1 MAAHVRVSRREG
13 KAGSS
18 ERERGFSLSSAPAP
32 LPSYDS
38 LRDGNLRQYF
48 ETSSVQRLLQRS
60 GWVDKSGRIVD
71 LDKFKGKLNIIEQ
84 APLLPSQHAGC
95 FLPAALF
102 QRAATVSL
110 PLGPGRHPAAGTSW
124 WRFCA
129 WKCST

>member
-1 MAAHVRVSRREG
+1 MAAHVRVTRQG

-60 GWVDKSGRIVD
+60 GWVDKVGRIVD

-84 APLLPSQHAGC
+84 APHTEPQPPNPKPWCPICHARWVG
-95 FLPAALF
+95 
-102 QRAATVSL
+102 VS
-110 PLGPGRHPAAGTSW
+110 
-124 WRFCA
+124 
-129 WKCST
+129 

>member
-1 MAAHVRVSRREG
+1 
-13 KAGSS
+13 
-18 ERERGFSLSSAPAP
+18 
-32 LPSYDS
+32 
-38 LRDGNLRQYF
+38 LRQYF

-102 QRAATVSL
+102 QRFPATRGSHRF
-110 PLGPGRHPAAGTSW
+110 PATRGGATSCRRHLMVANLCLTDAY
-124 WRFCA
+124 
-129 WKCST
+129 ST